1 MSLKIDI
8 FGSKDLLTSEVD
20 TKGFTIK
27 RSDGVAITVTTATF
41 EIFDES
47 GQSLG
52 TAASATITNNT
63 TALVTI
69 SASISAGTNTG
80 EKYVQFVLVIG
91 ALTKVVRL
99 EYEVFK

>member
-8 FGSKDLLTSEVD
+8 FGSKDLLVGEVD

-27 RSDGVAITVTTATF
+27 RSDGVAITLVTATF
-41 EIFDES
+41 EIFDKS
-47 GQSLG
+47 GQSLS
-52 TAASATITNNT
+52 TATGATITNNAT
-63 TALVTI
+63 TLVTI

-80 EKYVQFVLVIG
+80 EKYVEFVLTTS
-91 ALTKVVRL
+91 ALTKKVRL